1 MIIEYLKIKKI
12 KSIVYDFNNYINNH
26 REKARKD
33 IAIVCNGKKDKIDM
47 DIPIQTDIDLNIY
60 ADGIFIGSNNPIYR
74 DLIEFIKNYKS
85 ETKAEHII
93 EDKSKSIRRREAIQ
107 SEESP
112 YSKVISKSGKEMYYY
127 KDPVTGKKRRVSKKS
142 IELAGYKI

>member
-1 MIIEYLKIKKI
+1 MIIEYLTIKKI

-33 IAIVCNGKKDKIDM
+33 IAIVCNGSKDKIN
-47 DIPIQTDIDLNIY
+47 IKNSYEANLDLSML

-74 DLIEFIKNYKS
+74 DLIEFIKNYES
-85 ETKAEHII
+85 ETKAEPVI